1 MTLVRVRRQSLYATC
16 KIAVATV
23 GRTKVVRSA
32 KSARRNRYK
41 LPGTGCR
48 ERVAVRA
55 AASLRSLFAVSET
68 FVEGLEKIFGS
79 VRNNRAWRKN
89 CLGSSLHQCLVVLRG
104 DNASDDDHD
113 VISTLPGQFRL

>member
-79 VRNNRAWRKN
+79 VRNNRAAEKLPR
-89 CLGSSLHQCLVVLRG
+89 LQLALVPRSPAGGQRLRRR
-104 DNASDDDHD
+104 S
-113 VISTLPGQFRL
+113 